1 MSWYDERFPKPEMT
15 QAEFDYL
22 ASHLSPETEM
32 LEYGSGHSTP
42 NFAPLVKS
50 LTTVDHHPEWY
61 EKVKGMC
68 SDRNNVEHVL
78 VPMNTDRLDLIP
90 EDWKKQPEAK
100 YGFPTPWEC
109 VVDYSMW
116 PLTQKRTWDVVFI
129 DGRARQWVGSFVMNN
144 LHENSIVFVH
154 DYPERERYFTLENS
168 YDKIEVVD
176 TLVKFKAKV

>member
-1 MSWYDERFPKPEMT
+1 MT

-100 YGFPTPWEC
+100 YGFPTPWE
-109 VVDYSMW
+109 
-116 PLTQKRTWDVVFI
+116 FI